1 MPRAYAAAL
10 IAVDRSNRNLAD
22 PRPAHHELTQ
32 QVVRVPV
39 ARPKGFP
46 CDCVEHA
53 PVHGHEAALRVPVR
67 RAQCETRRKREEV
80 IAEPAKTGHRA
91 MRRRP
96 GETIA
101 LREVGPPFDQWME
114 QRREVRRIHLSIGPH
129 DCRKLD
135 AQGLGA
141 ATPSRDCRADP
152 TIVRMLENGDRPST
166 RSSELRCRVGASVVH
181 DDEVVHEV
189 RNASEHRLDVPR
201 FVVRRHDD
209 GNAVTSEHF

>member
-1 MPRAYAAAL
+1 
-10 IAVDRSNRNLAD
+10 
-22 PRPAHHELTQ
+22 
-32 QVVRVPV
+32 
-39 ARPKGFP
+39 
-46 CDCVEHA
+46 
-53 PVHGHEAALRVPVR
+53 
-67 RAQCETRRKREEV
+67 
-80 IAEPAKTGHRA
+80 
-91 MRRRP
+91 
-96 GETIA
+96 
-101 LREVGPPFDQWME
+101 ME

-141 ATPSRDCRADP
+141 ATPSRNCRADP
-152 TIVRMLENGDRPST
+152 TIVSMLENGDRPST

-201 FVVRRHDD
+201 FVERRHDD